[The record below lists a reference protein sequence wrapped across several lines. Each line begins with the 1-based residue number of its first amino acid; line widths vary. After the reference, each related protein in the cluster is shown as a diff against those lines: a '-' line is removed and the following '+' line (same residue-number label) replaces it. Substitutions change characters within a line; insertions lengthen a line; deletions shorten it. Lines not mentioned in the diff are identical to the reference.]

1 MTPQQIALVQQSFS
15 KVAPISEAA
24 AVLFYDRLF
33 DVAPSVRAMF
43 PEDMTE
49 QRKKL
54 MGMLAAVVSGL
65 SNLETILPAASALAK
80 RHVAYGAKAEHYP
93 VVGATLLWTL
103 EKGLGEAWTPEL
115 ATAWTDAYGVLSGY
129 MISKPTA
136 RRRRPPNRRCLVS
149 EPLVIVGNGMAAA
162 RLVDELA
169 KTALGRYAVA
179 VIGEEPRLAYNRVLL
194 SSVLAGETG
203 SHEIELR
210 PADWWRHRGVTV
222 RYGYRVTEIDTGR
235 RELKIAGEESMEYSK
250 LVLATG
256 STPLRLNV
264 PGADLAGVHTF
275 RDTRDVDLLLTL
287 AAAKKR
293 VVVVG
298 GGLLGLEAAYGLAK
312 AGAPVTLLHLM
323 DRLMERQLDGPA
335 ADLLKT
341 LVERKGIRILL
352 NASTARIH
360 GERHVEAVELADG
373 SRIEADAV
381 IFAAGIRP
389 NIALAK
395 EAGIAVNRGIVV
407 NDEMQT
413 ASPDIYALG
422 ECAEH
427 RGTCYGLVEP
437 AYEQARVLAR
447 HLGGRPAAYQGSVVS
462 TNLKVSGVSVFSAG
476 DFMGGEGS
484 ESLVLTDRR
493 RGTYKKLVIADGCLT
508 GAVLIGDTADALWY
522 LELIRTREKI
532 AGIRADMMFGR
543 ALALPSKAA

>member
-1 MTPQQIALVQQSFS
+1 M
-15 KVAPISEAA
+15 
-24 AVLFYDRLF
+24 
-33 DVAPSVRAMF
+33 
-43 PEDMTE
+43 
-49 QRKKL
+49 
-54 MGMLAAVVSGL
+54 
-65 SNLETILPAASALAK
+65 
-80 RHVAYGAKAEHYP
+80 
-93 VVGATLLWTL
+93 
-103 EKGLGEAWTPEL
+103 
-115 ATAWTDAYGVLSGY
+115 
-129 MISKPTA
+129 
-136 RRRRPPNRRCLVS
+136 S

-169 KTALGRYAVA
+169 KTALGRHAIA

-210 PADWWRHRGVTV
+210 PADWWRQRGVTV
-222 RYGYRVTEIDTGR
+222 RYGYRVTEIDVGR

-275 RDTRDVDLLLTL
+275 RDSRDVDLLLTL
-287 AAAKKR
+287 AAARKR

-312 AGAPVTLLHLM
+312 AGAPVTLVHLM
-323 DRLMERQLDGPA
+323 DRLMERQLDLPA
-335 ADLLKT
+335 AELLKT

-360 GERHVEAVELADG
+360 GEDRVEAVELADG

-389 NIALAK
+389 NVTLAK
-395 EAGIAVNRGIVV
+395 EADLAVNRGIVV
-407 NDEMQT
+407 NDRLQT
-413 ASPDIYALG
+413 SSSDIFALG

-427 RGTCYGLVEP
+427 RGICYGLVEP

-447 HLGGRPAAYQGSVVS
+447 HLAGRSAEYQGSVVS

-476 DFMGGEGS
+476 DFIGGEGS
-484 ESLVLTDRR
+484 ESLVLSDRK
-493 RGTYKKLVIADGCLT
+493 RGTYKKLVIADGRLT
-508 GAVLIGDTADALWY
+508 GAVLIGDTVDALWY
-522 LELIRTREKI
+522 LELIRNREKV
-532 AGIRADMMFGR
+532 AAIRTDMMFGR
-543 ALALPSKAA
+543 SLALSPKAA

>member
-1 MTPQQIALVQQSFS
+1 M
-15 KVAPISEAA
+15 
-24 AVLFYDRLF
+24 
-33 DVAPSVRAMF
+33 
-43 PEDMTE
+43 
-49 QRKKL
+49 
-54 MGMLAAVVSGL
+54 
-65 SNLETILPAASALAK
+65 
-80 RHVAYGAKAEHYP
+80 
-93 VVGATLLWTL
+93 
-103 EKGLGEAWTPEL
+103 
-115 ATAWTDAYGVLSGY
+115 
-129 MISKPTA
+129 
-136 RRRRPPNRRCLVS
+136 S

-169 KTALGRYAVA
+169 KTSLGRYAVA

-235 RELKIAGEESMEYSK
+235 RELKIEGEESMEYSK

-256 STPLRLNV
+256 STPLRLNI

-275 RDTRDVDLLLTL
+275 RDTRDVDLLLAL
-287 AAAKKR
+287 AAGKKR

-323 DRLMERQLDGPA
+323 DRLMERQLDLPA
-335 ADLLKT
+335 ADLLNT

-352 NASTARIH
+352 DASTKCIH
-360 GERHVEAVELADG
+360 GDGHVEAVELADG

-389 NIALAK
+389 NIALARD
-395 EAGIAVNRGIVV
+395 AGIAVNRGIVV

-413 ASPDIYALG
+413 ATPGIYALG

-447 HLGGRPAAYQGSVVS
+447 HLAGRPAAYQGSVVS

-484 ESLVLTDRR
+484 ESLVLSDRR
-493 RGTYKKLVIADGCLT
+493 RGTYKKLVIADGRLT

-522 LELIRTREKI
+522 LELIRNRDKVT
-532 AGIRADMMFGR
+532 AIRTDMMFGR
-543 ALALPSKAA
+543 ALALPPKAA